1 MGERLTFLQNK
12 LKQFKDKF
20 YKDLEKRKHKKFK
33 KLSPSLSEIWNT
45 QNQWI
50 PDLNLT
56 NQDRLNIRN
65 KEEIDDFIILQAM
78 NLLQKQ
84 YPTITTQPPS
94 LAFSTGYSYCPSE
107 TVQITHTGAHHWV
120 LLSSMYSKT
129 AIYDSLNLQPTDF
142 LLNQIWQLF
151 SCDNSMPN
159 FEQIKCYEQVGST
172 DCGLFAI
179 AYAADIL
186 NGNNIYDLIYAQTKM
201 REHLIACFEQ
211 RKITT
216 FPLYEKRN
224 TEKVVTYKKT
234 SSPWNKLRGSARLRS
249 KATQNFTHKIKLSN
263 RFETKEADL
272 QKKDLNKSIE
282 VTSKAVGNKMKTT
295 DTICN
300 ISSTKLSESEIS
312 LLNKELNFCPSTKE
326 PNKEQLL
333 DDLYFFCQKL
343 KLKEYF

>member
-65 KEEIDDFIILQAM
+65 NEEIGDFIILQAM

-120 LLSSMYSKT
+120 LLLSMYSKI
-129 AIYDSLNLQPTDF
+129 AIYDNLNLQPTDF
-142 LLNQIWQLF
+142 LLNQIRQLF

-186 NGNNIYDLIYAQTKM
+186 NGNNIYDLIYDQTKM

-216 FPLYEKRN
+216 FPLHKKRN
-224 TEKVVTYKKT
+224 TEKVVVVTYIQR
-234 SSPWNKLRGSARLRS
+234 N
-249 KATQNFTHKIKLSN
+249 NFTV
-263 RFETKEADL
+263 EQA
-272 QKKDLNKSIE
+272 
-282 VTSKAVGNKMKTT
+282 
-295 DTICN
+295 
-300 ISSTKLSESEIS
+300 STFS
-312 LLNKELNFCPSTKE
+312 
-326 PNKEQLL
+326 
-333 DDLYFFCQKL
+333 
-343 KLKEYF
+343 

>member
-1 MGERLTFLQNK
+1 MELEKEIAIPKGKLKNICDGERLTFLQDK
-12 LKQFKDKF
+12 LKQFKDKL
-20 YKDLEKRKHKKFK
+20 YKELEKKKHKKFN

-50 PDLNLT
+50 TDINLT
-56 NQDRLNIRN
+56 NQDRRNIRN
-65 KEEIDDFIILQAM
+65 NEQIDDFIILQAI

-84 YPTITTQPPS
+84 YPIITTQTPS

-120 LLSSMYSKT
+120 LLSSMHSKI

-142 LLNQIWQLF
+142 LLNQIRQLF
-151 SCDNSMPN
+151 SCDNSMPD

-224 TEKVVTYKKT
+224 TEKVVTYKET
-234 SSPWNKLRGSARLRS
+234 SSPWNKPRHSARLRS
-249 KATQNFTHKIKLSN
+249 KTTQNSTNKIKLSN

-272 QKKDLNKSIE
+272 
-282 VTSKAVGNKMKTT
+282 
-295 DTICN
+295 
-300 ISSTKLSESEIS
+300 
-312 LLNKELNFCPSTKE
+312 
-326 PNKEQLL
+326 
-333 DDLYFFCQKL
+333 
-343 KLKEYF
+343 

>member
-1 MGERLTFLQNK
+1 M
-12 LKQFKDKF
+12 
-20 YKDLEKRKHKKFK
+20 KRKSTKSLT
-33 KLSPSLSEIWNT
+33 LSPSLSEIWNT

-65 KEEIDDFIILQAM
+65 NEEIDDFIILQAM

-94 LAFSTGYSYCPSE
+94 LAFSTGCSYCPSK
-107 TVQITHTGAHHWV
+107 TVQITHTEAHHWV

-129 AIYDSLNLQPTDF
+129 AIYDGLNLQPTDF

-159 FEQIKCYEQVGST
+159 LEQSKCYEQVGST

-186 NGNNIYDLIYAQTKM
+186 NGNNVYDLIYSQTKM
-201 REHLIACFEQ
+201 RELLIACFEQ

-282 VTSKAVGNKMKTT
+282 VTSK
-295 DTICN
+295 
-300 ISSTKLSESEIS
+300 
-312 LLNKELNFCPSTKE
+312 
-326 PNKEQLL
+326 
-333 DDLYFFCQKL
+333 
-343 KLKEYF
+343 